1 MALTSLT
8 EALASILA
16 RAKTIE
22 DPEHRNLSKA
32 LGCVLAEQVCASVAV
47 PPDDNSAMDGYAL
60 RSADGDSTR
69 EITQRITAGSCGTEV
84 APGTAA
90 RIFTG
95 APVPPGADAVIMQEN
110 CQVQGATLAV
120 SGTIEPGQN
129 IRARG
134 QDIEA
139 GSVVFNAGTRLRP
152 QDLGVL
158 ASVGLDAVSVR
169 RPLRVAV
176 MSTGDEL
183 VEPGAGALR
192 PGQIF
197 NSNRYTLAGL
207 LQSMGAE
214 MLDYGIVPDT
224 AQATG
229 DRLELAAQSAD
240 CVITTGGV
248 SVGEEDHVK
257 SQVELRGTLD
267 LWKLRIKP
275 GKPLAFGSIAGVPFF
290 GLPGNPGAVFVT
302 FNLLVRPFLMR
313 CQGVAD
319 VAPLRIAVAAGF
331 DWPRPGSREEYL
343 RVRVERDGDNVVA
356 NVHQNQSSGVLSSAS
371 WSNALAILY
380 PGMTVVRGDVLEV
393 ILLSEFNA

>member
-1 MALTSLT
+1 MALTPLP
-8 EALASILA
+8 EALASVLA
-16 RAKTIE
+16 RARLVSGIE
-22 DPEHRNLSKA
+22 RRDLRTA
-32 LGCVLAEQVCASVAV
+32 LGCVLAEPVSAPVAV
-47 PPDDNSAMDGYAL
+47 PPEDNSAMDGYAL
-60 RSADGDSTR
+60 RSTDGAGPR
-69 EITQRITAGSCGTEV
+69 QITQRIAAGSVGTEV

-95 APVPPGADAVIMQEN
+95 APLPPGADTVVMQED
-110 CQVQGATLAV
+110 CEVDGSTLSVAGA
-120 SGTIEPGQN
+120 IKPGQN

-134 QDIEA
+134 QDIVA

-158 ASVGLDAVSVR
+158 ASVGRDAVSVR

-183 VEPGAGALR
+183 IEPGAAALQS
-192 PGQIF
+192 GQVF

-214 MLDYGIVPDT
+214 MLDYGIVPDS

-229 DRLELAAQSAD
+229 DMLELAAEHAD

-257 SQVELRGTLD
+257 SQVQQRGELD
-267 LWKLRIKP
+267 LWKLCIKP
-275 GKPLAFGSIAGVPFF
+275 GKPLAFGSIAEVPFF

-302 FNLLVRPFLMR
+302 FNLVVRPFLMR
-313 CQGVAD
+313 CQGIDD
-319 VAPLRIAVAAGF
+319 VAPLRIEVAAGF
-331 DWPRPGSREEYL
+331 DWPRAGTREEYL
-343 RVRVERDGDNVVA
+343 RVRVEREGGKLLA
-356 NVHQNQSSGVLSSAS
+356 NAHLNQSSGVLSSAS

-380 PGMTVVRGDVLEV
+380 PGATVARGDMLEV